1 MWRLWSDPVTLE
13 SLRKALFE
21 KRPTWKVPKISLPSF
36 WECVIQPS
44 RKCVVKQT
52 ICRGSGV
59 EIPVRAESENPGWK
73 LKWTFYNK
81 FYESCRTAQFS
92 INFWSKQVFIQMMDE
107 KLVSGNGIPIQMP
120 FGKVVQNILS
130 QLVWNWLW
138 ISSQGIGGNLWS
150 RLDLNF
156 PPKFKP
162 SAQTWKSKF

>member
-1 MWRLWSDPVTLE
+1 MIWSRDIGIFKQGSLWDETHLKSTQDIIA
-13 SLRKALFE
+13 K
-21 KRPTWKVPKISLPSF
+21 F

-59 EIPVRAESENPGWK
+59 EIIPVRAESENPGWN
-73 LKWTFYNK
+73 WNEHFITSFMEAAEWPS
-81 FYESCRTAQFS
+81 FQSTS
-92 INFWSKQVFIQMMDE
+92 GFWSKQLFIQMMDE